1 MLRLT
6 TEAAGSPLAALAPGA
21 LWTQVSDHLSTIVL
35 AVVGG
40 VILVWLA
47 LVAML
52 IMLRPTD
59 LNPTEALRLLPDTL
73 VLIRRLAVDHNL
85 PRGVRIRLHL
95 LLAYLIVP
103 IDLIP
108 DFLPVIGYADDAIIV
123 AVALRSV
130 MRRSGPQALESHWP
144 GSAAGLETI
153 RYLAG
158 IRPEPDA

>member
-1 MLRLT
+1 MGRYCQHCGAVLT
-6 TEAAGSPLAALAPGA
+6 ELALADGRTRAQCGRCGEIAWRNPAPVGMA
-21 LWTQVSDHLSTIVL
+21 LIAHE
-35 AVVGG
+35 GG
-40 VILVWLA
+40 
-47 LVAML
+47 
-52 IMLRPTD
+52 
-59 LNPTEALRLLPDTL
+59 L